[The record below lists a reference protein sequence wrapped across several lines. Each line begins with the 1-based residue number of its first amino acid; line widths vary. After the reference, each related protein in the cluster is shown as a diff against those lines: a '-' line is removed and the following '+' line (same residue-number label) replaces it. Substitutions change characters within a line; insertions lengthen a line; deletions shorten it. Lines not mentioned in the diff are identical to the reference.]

1 MSKSFD
7 REEARSV
14 LQRADQVL
22 SEFQNINQYHEGYKK
37 QAEQLLQTLHMN
49 GFFIK
54 SVENDI
60 ENGIFES
67 EHNPQFEELLYKIYL
82 CIHCE
87 RLVSIANQSSFY
99 VENVNAARADLL
111 LNTKPLRWFFS
122 GRAKKDKP
130 ELFMTYGTCP

>member
-49 GFFIK
+49 GFFKK
-54 SVENDI
+54 SVANDI
-60 ENGIFES
+60 ENGVLHS

-87 RLVSIANQSSFY
+87 QLVSFLIKVPF
-99 VENVNAARADLL
+99 L
-111 LNTKPLRWFFS
+111 
-122 GRAKKDKP
+122 
-130 ELFMTYGTCP
+130 